1 MGIQGNSFLR
11 TGEWKNPTGGFA
23 FVPEI
28 ATLVPAL
35 LVSRIPLRSLL
46 VGGIP
51 VVVFGAPL
59 GAYVVSQVPRLYTA
73 ALLYTVVAVQ
83 FGTALW
89 VIQPAPPLLLFS
101 AGIFGVGVL
110 LFFQLPRW
118 GPAAPTSS

>member
-1 MGIQGNSFLR
+1 
-11 TGEWKNPTGGFA
+11 
-23 FVPEI
+23 
-28 ATLVPAL
+28 
-35 LVSRIPLRSLL
+35 VSRIPLRSLL

-59 GAYVVSQVPRLYTA
+59 GACVVSRVPRLYIA
-73 ALLYTVVAVQ
+73 ALLYTVIAVQ

-89 VIQPAPPLLLFS
+89 VIQPALPLLLVS

-118 GPAAPTSS
+118 GPAPS